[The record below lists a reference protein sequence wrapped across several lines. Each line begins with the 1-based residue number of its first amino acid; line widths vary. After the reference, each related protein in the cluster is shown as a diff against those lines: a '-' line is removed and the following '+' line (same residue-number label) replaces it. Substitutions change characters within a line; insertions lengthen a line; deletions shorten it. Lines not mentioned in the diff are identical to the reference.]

1 MTNIVKVLRSV
12 PEIDFFHSFPY
23 LLKFE
28 SLGKFCTNFP
38 LDGRM
43 SSLQNVLFFTILFFQ
58 SRDVFDYL
66 PRLHLRTCD
75 SLVLSGQG
83 RKRYASSLSA
93 KKTLSCAAVEDSSLA
108 GSVADT
114 MMAVAVCAHSQQC
127 VSLQNG
133 IPSCLQEVSTALP
146 LHLNSTPGKHQWPR
160 IELSSTA
167 ALHMLLSNSSP

>member
-93 KKTLSCAAVEDSSLA
+93 KKNPLLCRGRGFVVGRFRRRHNDGGGGLCTFATVCFAAKRDTVVFT
-108 GSVADT
+108 GSFHRT
-114 MMAVAVCAHSQQC
+114 
-127 VSLQNG
+127 
-133 IPSCLQEVSTALP
+133 
-146 LHLNSTPGKHQWPR
+146 
-160 IELSSTA
+160 
-167 ALHMLLSNSSP
+167 SPASK